1 MACNACWAVYFV
13 TGAVLTGVVPG
24 APVTVDVLD
33 VAVKV
38 AALDVGVTTVSGVT
52 ADVVVCLAGCV
63 ALFWLTTDVPVAV
76 GLLDVTAT
84 DCVVVADVTV
94 LWSVCVEVA
103 WLTCVDVLFALVLI
117 GTWLTGLMLVLG
129 WLAGRVAV
137 AIWLV
142 WICWCLSTVPAV
154 VAGWVVVAEEA
165 ALAGVATELTGAWW
179 VGAVAALE
187 CNRIVTC
194 GWVIAGPWT
203 VWWSFNLANGLTG
216 VPIEWFPWGV
226 EVDFW
231 FGGVTGV
238 GAFTCWGCP
247 AGLLG
252 CASAGLFSACRNLT
266 VLLGF
271 WDCPVVVVPDLDVVK
286 VFPVLAWRGITVLVG
301 VIKCWLWCEVGSVN
315 LNGILLTETRICR
328 PCGPRIWMYCP
339 RVVRMGLPTRR
350 WSWFIW
356 RVLNWWVMISCSCRL
371 VKIGSVVVWI
381 LNFAAR
387 LTGVLNCC
395 LVKCLVSGITVR
407 AAIQPLKR
415 LPMMW
420 K

>member
-13 TGAVLTGVVPG
+13 TGAILADIVPE
-24 APVTVDVLD
+24 APVAVDVLD
-33 VAVKV
+33 VAAVAACGAVADIVVRLAVCAAPPWLAPDVPVKV
-38 AALDVGVTTVSGVT
+38 AALDVRVATVFGVA
-52 ADVVVCLAGCV
+52 ADVVVWLAGCV

-76 GLLDVTAT
+76 GVLDVTAT
-84 DCVVVADVTV
+84 ACGIAADVTV
-94 LWSVCVEVA
+94 LWSVCAEVA

-187 CNRIVTC
+187 CNRIVAC
-194 GWVIAGPWT
+194 GWTITGRWM
-203 VWWSFNLANGLTG
+203 VWWSFDWADDLTG
-216 VPIEWFPWGV
+216 VPIKWFPWSV

-247 AGLLG
+247 
-252 CASAGLFSACRNLT
+252 AGLFSACRNLT

-339 RVVRMGLPTRR
+339 RVVRMDLPTRR

-371 VKIGSVVVWI
+371 VKNGSVVV
-381 LNFAAR
+381 
-387 LTGVLNCC
+387 
-395 LVKCLVSGITVR
+395 
-407 AAIQPLKR
+407 
-415 LPMMW
+415 
-420 K
+420 